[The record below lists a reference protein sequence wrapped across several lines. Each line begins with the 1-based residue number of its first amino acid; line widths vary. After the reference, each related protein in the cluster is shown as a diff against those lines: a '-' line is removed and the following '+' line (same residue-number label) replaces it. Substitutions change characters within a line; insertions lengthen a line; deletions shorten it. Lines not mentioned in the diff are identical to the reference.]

1 MSFGPAVIDE
11 VIPAEYRKVTDELF
25 PGLFGASSVTEAEK
39 KALSFADLLGIGD
52 DFSLL
57 IAGETPAREKAER
70 RLVSH
75 FRNNVE
81 LLIQKTWVEKADESH
96 KEKLLTRVPRL
107 LNELESRDYEKGLKT
122 LSLVAD
128 ELAYLLFGAQGRKG
142 DFIEYAF
149 RIDARLGLFWWYA
162 SNLPSLVD
170 PTAPVKVRTA
180 LLIGMAFLASI

>member
-11 VIPAEYRKVTDELF
+11 VIPAEYRKVTDGLF
-25 PGLFGASSVTEAEK
+25 PGLFGSTSVTDAQK

-52 DFSLL
+52 DFALL
-57 IAGETPAREKAER
+57 ITSETPVREKAER

-81 LLIQKTWVEKADESH
+81 LLIQKTWVEKADETH
-96 KEKLLTRVPRL
+96 KEKLLTRIPRL
-107 LNELESRDYEKGLKT
+107 LTELESHDYEKGLNT
-122 LSLVAD
+122 LRIVAD

-162 SNLPSLVD
+162 SNIPSLVD
-170 PTAPVKVRTA
+170 SDDPAKVRTA